1 MRRQQQVLAALEEQL
16 RLGSHAQVP
25 LLQLGAAALER
36 LARLWETPGEAAGGE
51 AQRLQACVL
60 RAMGTALQ
68 DDRSPRLQAAGWS
81 VVLVSCWTDVD
92 AAWLALRGG
101 GTLMAPRPPAPGTTQ
116 LGMDEMMR
124 RTPRRTT
131 A

>member
-1 MRRQQQVLAALEEQL
+1 MV
-16 RLGSHAQVP
+16 VDPP
-25 LLQLGAAALER
+25 LNRPAGAAVFE
-36 LARLWETPGEAAGGE
+36 
-51 AQRLQACVL
+51 
-60 RAMGTALQ
+60 
-68 DDRSPRLQAAGWS
+68 AAGWS

>member
-1 MRRQQQVLAALEEQL
+1 MLFTGRLTEAAARRYVQATAGCPASSV
-16 RLGSHAQVP
+16 VMVVDPP
-25 LLQLGAAALER
+25 LNRPAGAAVFE
-36 LARLWETPGEAAGGE
+36 
-51 AQRLQACVL
+51 
-60 RAMGTALQ
+60 
-68 DDRSPRLQAAGWS
+68 AAGWS